1 MPWSSRYSWTLRL
14 EFLIPPSPNLDDKVF
29 QILDSNEDHGRG
41 NNISIISSFDTA
53 WTSFPRSQRIRTV
66 PSIFC
71 TPLEC
76 FCNHTASMVQIA
88 RLRIQTRLSSQ
99 SRSFLSNSYR
109 KSSGSSPFGRTGDRC
124 TSCGSLHPLEE
135 QLGFPS
141 LSFSSRRS
149 EPFLPSVTFIG
160 K

>member
-14 EFLIPPSPNLDDKVF
+14 EFLIPLSPNLDDKVF

-41 NNISIISSFDTA
+41 NIPSIISWFSSFDTA

-76 FCNHTASMVQIA
+76 FCCHTASMVQILRDWEY
-88 RLRIQTRLSSQ
+88 RLVYRLSRDLSWVIVIENRQ
-99 SRSFLSNSYR
+99 EVLVSVERGIGVQAVDHFILSKSNSDFPLYH
-109 KSSGSSPFGRTGDRC
+109 
-124 TSCGSLHPLEE
+124 SLRAVRSRFFPL
-135 QLGFPS
+135 
-141 LSFSSRRS
+141 
-149 EPFLPSVTFIG
+149 
-160 K
+160 